1 MSTEAAHTDVKSTSS
16 VAFSKWRLIGAALV
30 LLFAGALG
38 VHSGD
43 ELRYVDEQDYD
54 NLAHSILNT
63 HTFSSTT
70 GDPVAYRP
78 PGYPAV
84 LASVYAV
91 VDKPVAA
98 KIFNAL
104 LLVAAALTLSLI
116 AKRIDPDSSHLV
128 PYLLLAY
135 PLALYASSTLYPQ
148 VLGCLLL
155 VIVIWFTTSAKFS
168 VGYALVAGICYGI
181 LCLAIPSFVL
191 TLPVIA
197 ACAVFYR
204 RYALK
209 DALVSAA
216 VLCFAA
222 GLTVIPWTIRNY
234 TELHAF
240 IPISSNTGMNLFVG
254 NSERSKWNSIVEVDS
269 PLRCNRV
276 VDGMKEIVIDKAL
289 KDCAV
294 DWVTANPGRAALLYL
309 GKVVNYFNFRNE
321 LGTAA
326 EGIRWRD
333 WISFATYYGL
343 LLIVLVRWAF
353 IRSSPFTR
361 VEATIYWLY
370 FSNAFIAAIFFTR
383 LRFRIPFDFLLIA
396 VEAAAI
402 TRAYAW
408 WRRRA

>member
-1 MSTEAAHTDVKSTSS
+1 VRSTPGF
-16 VAFSKWRLIGAALV
+16 AFSKWRLVGAALV
-30 LLFAGALG
+30 LLFAAALG
-38 VHSGD
+38 FHSGD
-43 ELRYVDEQDYD
+43 ELRYVDEKDYD
-54 NLAHSILNT
+54 KLAHSILNT
-63 HTFSSTT
+63 HTFSSRA
-70 GDPVAYRP
+70 GNPVAYRP
-78 PGYPAV
+78 PGYPAI
-84 LASVYAV
+84 LAIVYSV
-91 VDKPVAA
+91 VDRPVAA
-98 KIFNAL
+98 KVFNAL
-104 LLVAAALTLSLI
+104 LLVAAAFTLSLV
-116 AKRIDPDSSHLV
+116 AKRIDPASSHLV

-155 VIVIWFTTSAKFS
+155 AVVIWSTTSAKLG
-168 VGYALVAGICYGI
+168 VGNAFVAGICYGV
-181 LCLAIPSFVL
+181 LCLAIPSFLL

-204 RYALK
+204 HGTLK

-216 VLCFAA
+216 VLCCAA

-234 TELHAF
+234 IELHAF
-240 IPISSNTGMNLFVG
+240 APISTNTGMNLFVG

-294 DWVTANPGRAALLYL
+294 DWVTANPGRAAILYV
-309 GKVVNYFNFRNE
+309 GKVANYFNFRNE
-321 LGTAA
+321 LGTAT

-333 WISFATYYGL
+333 WISFVTYYGL
-343 LLIVLVRWAF
+343 LSIVLVRWAF

-361 VEATIYWLY
+361 VEATVYWLY
-370 FSNAFIAAIFFTR
+370 FSNAFLAAIFFTR